1 MDKVVLE
8 QTINKYADMVYRILF
23 CHLGNKADSDDAFQD
38 VFIKLYKCNK
48 EFESDEHLKAYL
60 IKMTANIANDYH
72 RKNFWRN
79 KIELQDIYQA
89 VSDCDDDNYEVMDAI
104 LHLPNKYKNVIYMYY
119 FEDYKANEI
128 AGILNILL
136 ICGWTG
142 IYISKEKSKDMMW
155 PDMDWIYI
163 LGYDLWNFAY
173 TYNCISDHSVYCGV
187 ILLLSCTIP
196 AFFIKKGCWLQHRA
210 HTLALWI
217 MFIMTV
223 PQFADRLAPVP
234 TTHNPKAFF
243 AVSFLSLVVNAAAV
257 IYQFSV
263 IRKNKLNPFK
273 DEIYTDKAFYKKI
286 NAENK

>member
-1 MDKVVLE
+1 MKSSQNL
-8 QTINKYADMVYRILF
+8 QI
-23 CHLGNKADSDDAFQD
+23 
-38 VFIKLYKCNK
+38 
-48 EFESDEHLKAYL
+48 
-60 IKMTANIANDYH
+60 YH
-72 RKNFWRN
+72 
-79 KIELQDIYQA
+79 
-89 VSDCDDDNYEVMDAI
+89 
-104 LHLPNKYKNVIYMYY
+104 
-119 FEDYKANEI
+119 
-128 AGILNILL
+128 ILNVFLDFLRHFPIR
-136 ICGWTG
+136 
-142 IYISKEKSKDMMW
+142 YAS
-155 PDMDWIYI
+155 
-163 LGYDLWNFAY
+163 
-173 TYNCISDHSVYCGV
+173 H
-187 ILLLSCTIP
+187 
-196 AFFIKKGCWLQHRA
+196 IKKGCWLQHRA

>member
-1 MDKVVLE
+1 
-8 QTINKYADMVYRILF
+8 
-23 CHLGNKADSDDAFQD
+23 
-38 VFIKLYKCNK
+38 
-48 EFESDEHLKAYL
+48 
-60 IKMTANIANDYH
+60 
-72 RKNFWRN
+72 
-79 KIELQDIYQA
+79 
-89 VSDCDDDNYEVMDAI
+89 
-104 LHLPNKYKNVIYMYY
+104 
-119 FEDYKANEI
+119 
-128 AGILNILL
+128 
-136 ICGWTG
+136 
-142 IYISKEKSKDMMW
+142 MMW

-243 AVSFLSLVVNAAAV
+243 AVSFISLVVNAVAV

>member
-1 MDKVVLE
+1 MDEILSYMNNGVLNLKSLKE
-8 QTINKYADMVYRILF
+8 VNLSRQSIYN
-23 CHLGNKADSDDAFQD
+23 
-38 VFIKLYKCNK
+38 FIK
-48 EFESDEHLKAYL
+48 
-60 IKMTANIANDYH
+60 
-72 RKNFWRN
+72 RN
-79 KIELQDIYQA
+79 NMEK
-89 VSDCDDDNYEVMDAI
+89 VG
-104 LHLPNKYKNVIYMYY
+104 P
-119 FEDYKANEI
+119 
-128 AGILNILL
+128 
-136 ICGWTG
+136 G

-173 TYNCISDHSVYCGV
+173 TYNCISSHSVYCGV

-234 TTHNPKAFF
+234 TTHNPTAFF
-243 AVSFLSLVVNAAAV
+243 IVSLLALVVNAAAV

-263 IRKNKLNPFK
+263 IRRNKLNPFR
-273 DEIYTDKAFYKKI
+273 DELYTEKAFYKKI
-286 NAENK
+286 RSASRKVHNTA